1 MPAAGDEV
9 RVFFPSGNE
18 GDAFAACSI
27 QINPGERVTDKI
39 WSGPNGKKILL
50 TEKGLMI
57 IGKEAKLFINL
68 TDLTGIEIISDK
80 NITITSACNVNIQAG
95 DTVNILAENHILLG
109 TQASYVD
116 IRNEGITMSSENI
129 ILT

>member
-1 MPAAGDEV
+1 
-9 RVFFPSGNE
+9 
-18 GDAFAACSI
+18 
-27 QINPGERVTDKI
+27 
-39 WSGPNGKKILL
+39 
-50 TEKGLMI
+50 MI

-68 TDLTGIEIISDK
+68 MDATGIEIISDK

-109 TQASYVD
+109 TQDSYVD
-116 IRNEGITMSSENI
+116 IRNEGITMASPNV